1 MNYKSNCEHDSLA
14 SALPTSEP
22 ATRISTRGNPHK
34 VTVKST
40 CWEAKATGNGI
51 PANHLQIICK
61 SRNSCSC
68 SENREPKPR
77 KRVLQP
83 HLREPFGMREPKV
96 ARTLKVNG
104 SIASPLWLVLA
115 CPHFHRL
122 QRLFISSWLPWG
134 GYGVQYTRSLSQWW

>member
-1 MNYKSNCEHDSLA
+1 MNCEHDSLA
-14 SALPTSEP
+14 SALPTEKSYGPRSQPRGSRREEIH
-22 ATRISTRGNPHK
+22 TRSPWNPHAGK
-34 VTVKST
+34 QKQQ
-40 CWEAKATGNGI
+40 AT
-51 PANHLQIICK
+51 AYLQIICK

-96 ARTLKVNG
+96 ARTSKVNG

-134 GYGVQYTRSLSQWW
+134 GYGVQYTRSLSQGW